1 MFLLTF
7 LFLQVSLLLV
17 CTFLFIQLIPAP
29 GFCQVYTSA
38 FLSHIRKKCFLYAK
52 NPPVPFSQ
60 NRGIQTQISPP
71 AGWSLSYCKYRS
83 FAYTV
88 RHHKLAAFAAF
99 YEIRSSHFPVCSSF
113 ISSSFGR
120 FILRAD
126 WHVLHLL
133 KFAKDITDFRHS
145 WI

>member
-52 NPPVPFSQ
+52 TPRFHFHRTEGFRLRLVLLRDDLFLIVS
-60 NRGIQTQISPP
+60 T
-71 AGWSLSYCKYRS
+71 AV

-126 WHVLHLL
+126 
-133 KFAKDITDFRHS
+133 
-145 WI
+145 